1 LREIDQSIN
10 CAELISQLKCEVEYK
25 ISLRDK
31 HEPLPTMEAWLTK
44 MDLKQSSVPSLKSTY
59 KKAYDVTSFIIDQA
73 KTLDEINA
81 ESESL
86 QSMLSIEFASKVGGS
101 TFYKE
106 TLSRE
111 DLLKLMQSS
120 FRYIN
125 INNQANTVDI
135 EPRAITQLEQYF
147 EHIQGIHQPDL
158 QKIVIGFEDIVVLSR
173 SFDYMVEVDFFNNN
187 PLRYNGRGGKLFGLL
202 EMR

>member
-1 LREIDQSIN
+1 MREIDQSIN

-44 MDLKQSSVPSLKSTY
+44 MDLKKSSVPSLKSTY
-59 KKAYDVTSFIIDQA
+59 KKAYDVTSFLLDQS

-86 QSMLSIEFASKVGGS
+86 QNMLSIEFVSKVGGS

-106 TLSRE
+106 TLARE

-135 EPRAITQLEQYF
+135 EPRAITQLEQYY
-147 EHIQGIHQPDL
+147 EHIQGIH
-158 QKIVIGFEDIVVLSR
+158 
-173 SFDYMVEVDFFNNN
+173 
-187 PLRYNGRGGKLFGLL
+187 
-202 EMR
+202 

>member
-1 LREIDQSIN
+1 
-10 CAELISQLKCEVEYK
+10 
-25 ISLRDK
+25 
-31 HEPLPTMEAWLTK
+31 MEAWLTK
-44 MDLKQSSVPSLKSTY
+44 MDLKKSSVPSLKSTY
-59 KKAYDVTSFIIDQA
+59 KKAYDVTSFIIDQS

-86 QSMLSIEFASKVGGS
+86 QNILSIEFVSKVGGS

-135 EPRAITQLEQYF
+135 EPRAITQLE
-147 EHIQGIHQPDL
+147 
-158 QKIVIGFEDIVVLSR
+158 
-173 SFDYMVEVDFFNNN
+173 
-187 PLRYNGRGGKLFGLL
+187 
-202 EMR
+202 